1 MLNRTSRTRIAPDGT
16 QAIGDEGTAGMSAER
31 NIAFTRGR
39 RPRVGATR
47 CFALAAGAVILVGLA
62 LPWGDVAST
71 QYVPGYFISGF
82 CSTDYYDGTL
92 DCTPGYVAPGLPMQ
106 SSYSISGFGQPV
118 RVLVVAAAVLAVLAV
133 RRGSSRLLKVATVI
147 ALAGGGAF
155 GRHPADRVDRSGRL
169 PARRRTRRARAP
181 HTAAGP
187 RRLDHAPAGDGLAAG
202 RTITR
207 RATPMT
213 TPRPPGHR
221 PDGFGPQPAG
231 LSPPPPQGPAR

>member
-133 RRGSSRLLKVATVI
+133 RRGSFRLLKVATVI
-147 ALAGGGAF
+147 ALAGG
-155 GRHPADRVDRSGRL
+155 VVRSGDIPLTVSTGRVGYL
-169 PARRRTRRARAP
+169 L
-181 HTAAGP
+181 GVV
-187 RRLDHAPAGDGLAAG
+187 LAALALRTLLRG
-202 RTITR
+202 RAGSIT
-207 RATPMT
+207 
-213 TPRPPGHR
+213 H
-221 PDGFGPQPAG
+221 QPATA
-231 LSPPPPQGPAR
+231 SPPAAPSHEGRPR